1 MENVNVSI
9 PLHPRLIYALSE
21 LADSQNI
28 SFSTL
33 VRMVLEQHL
42 RQEEDLEH
50 KKQEAREGG
59 DKEKRK
65 YARKPMAVPA
75 AIQFK
80 VGGAVIPPD
89 EIEMVNISLGGALL
103 SLPKEHL
110 LLKELVNSPDKFD
123 LVLTLPE
130 EEQPVQF
137 TSKTSRVRK
146 TRDKVQ
152 LGVSFDEYSY
162 YDFIKLYNFL
172 G

>member
-1 MENVNVSI
+1 MENINVSI
-9 PLHPRLIYALSE
+9 PLHPRLVYALSE
-21 LADSQNI
+21 LAESQNI

-33 VRMVLEQHL
+33 VRTVLEQHL
-42 RQEEDLEH
+42 RQEEDLEL
-50 KKQEAREGG
+50 KKRGARETG

-65 YARKPMAVPA
+65 YARKDMAVPA

-80 VGGAVIPPD
+80 AGGAVIQPS

-103 SLPKEHL
+103 SLPKDHRM
-110 LLKELVNSPDKFD
+110 LKELVNNPDKFD

-146 TRDKVQ
+146 TSDKVQ
-152 LGVSFDEYSY
+152 VGVSFDEYSY